1 VAFYLLLV
9 ESAEPAREHR
19 VRLRRDQ
26 LDGRCRSPLA
36 LKGLWPIE
44 NPDPERSARDFQT
57 LRPERKMPL
66 KGVIAVCSRNQA
78 AISGRL
84 QVPIDTSR
92 GLHIGLQATLNSV
105 QL

>member
-1 VAFYLLLV
+1 
-9 ESAEPAREHR
+9 
-19 VRLRRDQ
+19 
-26 LDGRCRSPLA
+26 
-36 LKGLWPIE
+36 
-44 NPDPERSARDFQT
+44 
-57 LRPERKMPL
+57 MPL